1 MKKLFILIIVFIS
14 SKQLSSQVTQ
24 TQLYGTW
31 SLVGL
36 CSENKDSVLIQ
47 FVNDSNVR
55 SVFPFKATERLGP
68 NKKGDS
74 FDPKMF
80 LAMMANMMV
89 QFDSVSL
96 FKEGIFS
103 DSTCKKIN
111 NIKAYKYSLKENN
124 TLLNTDKNP
133 RSPVRINSGI
143 LCISTG
149 SGLTMYFRKVSQK
162 PLY

>member
-1 MKKLFILIIVFIS
+1 MF
-14 SKQLSSQVTQ
+14 SQVTQ

-47 FVNDSNVR
+47 FVNDSNVQ
-55 SVFPFKATERLGP
+55 SVFPFKATERLNP
-68 NKKGDS
+68 SKKGDA
-74 FDPKMF
+74 FDPKLF
-80 LAMMANMMV
+80 LTMMANMMV

-111 NIKAYKYSLKENN
+111 HLKAHKYSLKENN

-133 RSPVRINSGI
+133 RSPVRIHKSI
-143 LCISTG
+143 LCISTS
-149 SGLTMYFRKVSQK
+149 SGLTMYFRKVSQT